1 MATINRQSILE
12 RLRTVI
18 DPELKRD
25 VVSLDF
31 VRDLEIED
39 PTVKLSL
46 VVNTPL
52 TPTRI
57 ELQNAARESLLGL
70 TGVESVEVKLRAE
83 IPKSRATDGNQPVEG
98 ISNIVPVRPSSDS
111 RAAFC
116 SSM

>member
-57 ELQNAARESLLGL
+57 ELQNAARKSRGGRRGL
-70 TGVESVEVKLRAE
+70 KSEKEKLRSKKQ
-83 IPKSRATDGNQPVEG
+83 KSRATDEKHRVGG
-98 ISNIVPVRPSSDS
+98 ISNIV
-111 RAAFC
+111 
-116 SSM
+116 